1 MAAFGG
7 LRAAVECRLI
17 CRLNAAHRVP
27 LHTLEAAAHSGASP
41 QQLDEALA
49 DEQAWV
55 VGYWQDDVL
64 MGYAL
69 VAKLP
74 FDAELQA
81 IGVLPDCQ
89 GQGIGKRL
97 LNKVVAVAKQ
107 WQAERLLLEVRAG
120 NQRAIA
126 LYQQAGFGEDG
137 CRKEYYPAVKGT
149 TGREDALLMSR
160 PLA

>member
-1 MAAFGG
+1 MLSDLPVKRCASSAATYFRSRRTQRGK
-7 LRAAVECRLI
+7 
-17 CRLNAAHRVP
+17 
-27 LHTLEAAAHSGASP
+27 P

-69 VAKLP
+69 LAKLP

-81 IGVLPDCQ
+81 IGVLPACQ
-89 GQGIGKRL
+89 GQGIGQRL

-137 CRKEYYPAVKGT
+137 RRRST
-149 TGREDALLMSR
+149 TR
-160 PLA
+160 P

>member
-1 MAAFGG
+1 
-7 LRAAVECRLI
+7 
-17 CRLNAAHRVP
+17 
-27 LHTLEAAAHSGASP
+27 
-41 QQLDEALA
+41 
-49 DEQAWV
+49 
-55 VGYWQDDVL
+55 VL

-89 GQGIGKRL
+89 GQGIGQRL

-137 CRKEYYPAVKGT
+137 RRKEYYPAVKGT
-149 TGREDALLMSR
+149 TGREDALLMSL